1 MAIEQTFSQTA
12 IGVILS
18 AGLCRKD
25 QRNRLVLCPESPDFY
40 QPLFGS
46 MCFHHFFHRMCLCR
60 PVTFARHDV
69 RKKKK
74 NRFPYGTENKVKDYF
89 DVSLDSELVN
99 GRTSTPTARF
109 SVTNVVFK
117 YPAALYRTSEI
128 FVLGLIVF

>member
-1 MAIEQTFSQTA
+1 MFPPFFSSYVPLQASNFCKTR
-12 IGVILS
+12 
-18 AGLCRKD
+18 RK
-25 QRNRLVLCPESPDFY
+25 
-40 QPLFGS
+40 
-46 MCFHHFFHRMCLCR
+46 
-60 PVTFARHDV
+60 
-69 RKKKK
+69 KKKK